1 MLEPVKKQATDKM
14 EKAIQV
20 LKKDLAALRAGRATP
35 ALLEKV
41 VVEYYGSEMP
51 VNQLA
56 NISTPDPRTLVIQ
69 PWDKSALAEIE
80 RAILK
85 SDLGLTPS
93 NDGNVIRINL
103 PALTQER
110 RAELV
115 KVVKKTGEEA
125 KVAIRNIR
133 RDANDD
139 IKKLEKNGDI
149 SEDESRRG
157 QDEIQKLTDKFIQE
171 ADKIVAACA
180 KCLKEPCSEGVFAA
194 KNAAFFG
201 KPLFFT
207 DEGVFFKSF
216 LG

>member
-1 MLEPVKKQATDKM
+1 MLEPVKKQATEKM

-69 PWDKSALAEIE
+69 PWDKSTLADIE

-171 ADKIVAACA
+171 ADKIVAA
-180 KCLKEPCSEGVFAA
+180 KEKEIM
-194 KNAAFFG
+194 
-201 KPLFFT
+201 
-207 DEGVFFKSF
+207 EI
-216 LG
+216 

>member
-1 MLEPVKKQATDKM
+1 MLEPVKKQASDKM

-35 ALLEKV
+35 ALLDKV

-133 RDANDD
+133 RDANDE

-171 ADKIVAACA
+171 ADKVVAA
-180 KCLKEPCSEGVFAA
+180 KEKEIM
-194 KNAAFFG
+194 
-201 KPLFFT
+201 
-207 DEGVFFKSF
+207 EI
-216 LG
+216 